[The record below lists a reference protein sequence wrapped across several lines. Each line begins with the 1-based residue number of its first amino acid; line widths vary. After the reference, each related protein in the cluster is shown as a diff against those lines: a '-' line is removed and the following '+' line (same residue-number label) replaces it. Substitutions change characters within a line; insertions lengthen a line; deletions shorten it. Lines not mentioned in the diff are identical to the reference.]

1 MEALF
6 VSLEQG
12 ATLLT
17 ANQRLARHMQQQFN
31 AGQVARGRRVWPSA
45 DILPLS
51 AWLQRT
57 WDEYL
62 DRAVPGTHKSPPM
75 LLDPQQSH
83 ALWMR
88 VIGESEEGQALLH
101 HAATARSAAEAWR
114 LFKQYRLAPLNT
126 YPDLN
131 DDARAFAR
139 WAQRYSQ
146 LCGKAGWLDRD
157 SLADF
162 VSEQVREGALPV
174 PARVLLAGFD
184 EHTPQQQHLWA
195 ALRSAGSEVIE
206 VATPGIEGESKV
218 RVGMADVDSEIRA
231 AAHWVRDL
239 LLQPESGSI
248 GVVVP
253 DLNATRARIERIF
266 TEVLSPSSLLTG
278 EDASSLVNI
287 SLGRSLAET
296 PLVAD
301 ALSLIGLARGVLPLD
316 DLSRVLRSPF
326 LAGAEQEMTRR
337 AMLDARLREVGAPE
351 VSLQTVIRIA
361 QGEGVAACPALAER
375 LIALRQSTASVGRQL
390 PTAWTER
397 FSRWLALL
405 GWPGE
410 RALSSEEYQAA
421 MAWRALLASLGAL
434 DTVMDRQPLGEALAA
449 LRRLAADTV
458 FQPQQE
464 GARVQVLGVLEAA
477 GLRVYHLWVMGL
489 HDEVWPPA
497 PRPNPFL
504 PLPLQRTHG
513 LPHASAERELAFC
526 RRVTGRLLSSAGDVV
541 VSYPQREGDRVLT
554 PSALI
559 KELRE
564 VTAVTVSHAP
574 AGYADMIHESRQL
587 ETLVDSAAP
596 PLPEAFAIR
605 GGASV
610 FKHQAA
616 CPFRAFGVLRLGA
629 VGLGEAQVGLSPQ
642 ERGTLVH
649 EALDVLWQRLRSHAE
664 LMAMGEQA
672 VRALTEEVAQAVV
685 VQAAARHRD
694 LFAPAFVRLEQRRLA
709 ELLQQW
715 LALEKGR
722 APFEVLERERAH
734 TLDLGGLTVSARI
747 DRIDRLDD
755 GRCVI
760 IDYKTGVPSEGDWF
774 GPRPEEPQLPLYA
787 VALAQPLAAVLFGQ
801 VVRGN
806 TRFRGVAA
814 SEDVAPGI
822 KPYHDHRDARA
833 YASWDAMIADWQ
845 SVLTGLAQD
854 FRTGQAPVDPKDAT
868 VCRYCE
874 CAPLCRVHEWDGAG
888 LGDAGS
894 EGGDD

>member
-1 MEALF
+1 MEAIF

-17 ANQRLARHMQQQFN
+17 ANQRLARHLQQQFN

-62 DRAVPGTHKSPPM
+62 DRAVPRHKSPPI

-101 HAATARSAAEAWR
+101 VAATARSAAEAWR
-114 LFKQYRLAPLNT
+114 LLKQYRLPPLNK

-131 DDARAFAR
+131 EDARAFAR

-146 LCGKAGWLDRD
+146 LCLKAGWLDRD
-157 SLADF
+157 SLVDF
-162 VSEQVREGALPV
+162 IVQRLQEETLPV

-184 EHTPQQQHLWA
+184 EHTPQQKWLWD
-195 ALRSAGSEVIE
+195 ALRAAGSEVTE
-206 VATPGIEGESKV
+206 VGAPGIEVGSKV
-218 RVGMADVDSEIRA
+218 RVGVADADSEIRA
-231 AAHWVRDL
+231 AAQWTREL
-239 LLQPESGSI
+239 LMQPESGSI

-253 DLNATRARIERIF
+253 DLNASRARIERVF
-266 TEVLSPSSLLTG
+266 TEVLSPSSLLSG
-278 EDASSLVNI
+278 GDVSSLVNI
-287 SLGRSLAET
+287 SLGRPLAKT
-296 PLVAD
+296 PLVTD
-301 ALSLIGLARGVLPLD
+301 ALLLLGLTRGVLALD

-326 LAGAEQEMTRR
+326 LAGAEQEKTRR
-337 AMLDARLREVGAPE
+337 AMLDAKLREFGAPE
-351 VSLQTVIRIA
+351 VSLPMVIRFA
-361 QGEGVAACPALAER
+361 QREGAAACPVLAER
-375 LIALRQSTASVGRQL
+375 LSALRQSTVSSGRQL
-390 PTAWTER
+390 PTVWTER

-410 RALSSEEYQAA
+410 RTLSSEEYQAA
-421 MAWRALLASLGAL
+421 TAWRALLAGFGGL
-434 DTVMDRQPLGEALAA
+434 DAVTDRQSLSEALAA
-449 LRRLAADTV
+449 LRRLATEIV

-477 GLRVYHLWVMGL
+477 GLRFDHLWVVGL
-489 HDEVWPPA
+489 HDEVWPPP

-504 PLPLQRTHG
+504 PVALQRAHG

-526 RRVTGRLLSSAGDVV
+526 RRLTGRLLSSAGDVV
-541 VSYPQREGDRVLT
+541 VSYPQREGDRLLT

-559 KELRE
+559 TELRE
-564 VTAVTVSHAP
+564 VASVTASDAL
-574 AGYADMIHESRQL
+574 AGYADMIYESRQL
-587 ETLVDSAAP
+587 ETLVDCAAP

-616 CPFRAFGVLRLGA
+616 CPFRAFSVLRLGA

-664 LMAMGEQA
+664 LMRMGEQA
-672 VRALTEEVAQAVV
+672 VCALTEEVAQAVV
-685 VQAAARHRD
+685 MQTASEHRD
-694 LFAPAFVRLEQRRLA
+694 LFTPAFVRLEQRRLA

-715 LALEKGR
+715 LALEKAR
-722 APFEVLERERAH
+722 APFEVLERERSH
-734 TLDLGGLTVSARI
+734 TLTLGGLTVNARI
-747 DRIDRLDD
+747 DRIDRLAD

-801 VVRGN
+801 VLRGN

-845 SVLTGLAQD
+845 LVLTGLGQD
-854 FRTGQAPVDPKDAT
+854 FRTGRAPVDPKDAT

-874 CAPLCRVHEWDGAG
+874 CAPLCRVHEWDGVG
-888 LGDAGS
+888 LSDAELG
-894 EGGDD
+894 GGDD